1 MRIVERLVMFPSLA
15 EFHNF
20 ITHSFANIPV
30 AERKYLLGLVL
41 SHQFSEQVHER
52 IRAAIQGNCGTMVF
66 FRIGPDDAKLFAK
79 EVEPHYTWGDLVN
92 LSPHEVIY
100 KGQRNG
106 KVDRPY
112 QATTIPPATPS
123 QTDSEAWRREFIEP
137 SRRRY
142 TQPRRQVEEKAT
154 KFFDA
159 KVETAR
165 Q

>member
-1 MRIVERLVMFPSLA
+1 VFLYVD

-20 ITHSFANIPV
+20 VTHSFADIL
-30 AERKYLLGLVL
+30 AEARKYRLGLVL

-52 IRAAIQGNCGTMVF
+52 IRAAILGNCGTMIF

-79 EVEPHYTWGDLVN
+79 EVEPHYTWSDLVN

-100 KGQRNG
+100 KVQRSG

-112 QATTIPPATPS
+112 QAATIPPAAPS
-123 QTDSEAWRREFIEP
+123 HADPEGWRRELIEL

-142 TQPRRQVEEKAT
+142 GRQRQQVEEKISR
-154 KFFDA
+154 FF
-159 KVETAR
+159 VFSN
-165 Q
+165 